1 MIASIFIHGG
11 NDCRQQS
18 IQIDLER
25 GARLGLLFGGGEKTE
40 LMAFGGRGKVKS
52 SHFVSSSHLFEVS
65 NFDHTFSAN
74 KTTVPCKLT
83 GGLHWIGEHCSA
95 LLTWD

>member
-40 LMAFGGRGKVKS
+40 LMAFWGRGEGQIESFCVRPAS
-52 SHFVSSSHLFEVS
+52 LFEVFNS
-65 NFDHTFSAN
+65 NCTFSAN
-74 KTTVPCKLT
+74 NTTAISSPTFK
-83 GGLHWIGEHCSA
+83 
-95 LLTWD
+95 

>member
-40 LMAFGGRGKVKS
+40 LMAFGGRGGEVKS
-52 SHFVSSSHLFEVS
+52 SHFVSGQPASLAEVFYL
-65 NFDHTFSAN
+65 NCTFSVNRKIA
-74 KTTVPCKLT
+74 TLF
-83 GGLHWIGEHCSA
+83 G
-95 LLTWD
+95 

>member
-1 MIASIFIHGG
+1 MRRPAGRGSEMIASIFIHGG

-40 LMAFGGRGKVKS
+40 LMAFGGGGKVKS
-52 SHFVSSSHLFEVS
+52 SHFVSSQQSPF
-65 NFDHTFSAN
+65 
-74 KTTVPCKLT
+74 
-83 GGLHWIGEHCSA
+83 
-95 LLTWD
+95 

>member
-1 MIASIFIHGG
+1 MRRPAGRGSEMIASIFIHGG

-40 LMAFGGRGKVKS
+40 LMAFGGGEKVKLS
-52 SHFVSSSHLFEVS
+52 QFCVQPAV
-65 NFDHTFSAN
+65 TFLKFSILI
-74 KTTVPCKLT
+74 THSL
-83 GGLHWIGEHCSA
+83 
-95 LLTWD
+95 